1 MSKFQLFFIR
11 NNNTISPYRY
21 DPLDIITTSDTKNY
35 ILNFLKKIDTNYRIV
50 EQIRNDVVIY
60 TNDFYA
66 IFTKK
71 RQMFKQ
77 LTQCNLLA
85 SNFASKK
92 SDEYVYYFFG
102 NCCIY
107 FFENEYTVA
116 EFMNILQ
123 TR

>member
-11 NNNTISPYRY
+11 NDNTVSPY
-21 DPLDIITTSDTKNY
+21 DLLEVENNANTKNY

-92 SDEYVYYFFG
+92 SDEYIYYFLG
-102 NCCIY
+102 NCYIY
-107 FFENEYTVA
+107 FFENKYTVA
-116 EFMNILQ
+116 EFILQ